1 MRSPLKFIRK
11 NLLAFAIVLAISLT
25 ANLAQPLRMD
35 DATFLRTFTFH
46 GHDLWAWAQEYWITW
61 SGRVV
66 PHGIFLLLL
75 SFSVGLV
82 DIMNGILT
90 AFSLVLTCIWVFSG
104 KEDDT
109 RAESLILVFLAV
121 CLYILT
127 PTDILDVTIFWKT
140 ASVLYVWAFCAML
153 YALLPFTPVLSNAE
167 NEISAVSSDKSVK
180 RHGKTQQPPLTGMK
194 VSAESSERS
203 VKRHAM
209 TQQPPLKVSA
219 ESSERSVKR
228 HAMTQQPPLTGMKV
242 SAESSDRSVSKRGK
256 NDIPS
261 WAVMVL
267 LALSSIYCAGFEPS
281 GSFYFVFG
289 GILIA
294 LAFLTGSLRSI
305 PHYAYSLW
313 ILTTAAFFFFLSAPG
328 NMVRFREEALFWF
341 PNYGLLG
348 FTDKLLL
355 GTAYTLGACLHEIYL
370 PVLVLSVIVFLLMVA
385 HRRGILLTLTA
396 AFPMLYYGLYLFAK
410 DSPAYAFVYND
421 VYGFYTSANWFA
433 TFLGMFAIIVT
444 AFLIF
449 IGIGDELDFKNALF
463 YCGAVAEQVVMGFT
477 PTVAVS
483 ISRSSF
489 FSREL
494 LMIPICA
501 LLLELVRSLR
511 TGSGDSTR
519 VSHKDN
525 RGYYENF

>member
-1 MRSPLKFIRK
+1 MRSPLKFVRK

-46 GHDLWAWAQEYWITW
+46 GHDLWAWAQEYWVTW

-90 AFSLVLTCIWVFSG
+90 AFSLVLSCIWVFSG
-104 KEDDT
+104 KEDNT

-127 PTDILDVTIFWKT
+127 PTDILDVTVFWKT

-153 YALLPFTPVLSNAE
+153 YALLPFTPILSDAE
-167 NEISAVSSDKSVK
+167 NEISASSSDRSVK
-180 RHGKTQQPPLTGMK
+180 RHGK
-194 VSAESSERS
+194 
-203 VKRHAM
+203 
-209 TQQPPLKVSA
+209 
-219 ESSERSVKR
+219 
-228 HAMTQQPPLTGMKV
+228 TQQPPLTGMKV

-256 NDIPS
+256 NNIPS

-305 PHYAYSLW
+305 PRYAYLLW
-313 ILTTAAFFFFLSAPG
+313 FLTTAAFFFFLSAPG

-511 TGSGDSTR
+511 TGSGDATR
-519 VSHKDN
+519 ISHKDN

>member
-90 AFSLVLTCIWVFSG
+90 AFSLVLSCIWVFSG

-153 YALLPFTPVLSNAE
+153 YALLPFTPILSNAE
-167 NEISAVSSDKSVK
+167 NEISAVSSEKSVK
-180 RHGKTQQPPLTGMK
+180 RHGETQQPSLTGMK
-194 VSAESSERS
+194 ISAVSSE
-203 VKRHAM
+203 K
-209 TQQPPLKVSA
+209 
-219 ESSERSVKR
+219 
-228 HAMTQQPPLTGMKV
+228 
-242 SAESSDRSVSKRGK
+242 SVSKRGK
-256 NDIPS
+256 YEKPS

-449 IGIGDELDFKNALF
+449 IGIGDELDFKNTLF

-511 TGSGDSTR
+511 TGSGNSTR
-519 VSHKDN
+519 ISHKDN
-525 RGYYENF
+525 RGYYENS

>member
-167 NEISAVSSDKSVK
+167 NEISAVSSEKSVK

-194 VSAESSERS
+194 VSAASSE
-203 VKRHAM
+203 K
-209 TQQPPLKVSA
+209 
-219 ESSERSVKR
+219 
-228 HAMTQQPPLTGMKV
+228 
-242 SAESSDRSVSKRGK
+242 SVSKRGK
-256 NDIPS
+256 YEKPS

-511 TGSGDSTR
+511 TGSGNSTR
-519 VSHKDN
+519 ISHKDN
-525 RGYYENF
+525 RGYYENS

>member
-104 KEDDT
+104 KEDNT

-127 PTDILDVTIFWKT
+127 PTDILDVTVFWKT

-153 YALLPFTPVLSNAE
+153 YALLPFTPILSDAE
-167 NEISAVSSDKSVK
+167 NEISAS
-180 RHGKTQQPPLTGMK
+180 
-194 VSAESSERS
+194 
-203 VKRHAM
+203 
-209 TQQPPLKVSA
+209 
-219 ESSERSVKR
+219 
-228 HAMTQQPPLTGMKV
+228 
-242 SAESSDRSVSKRGK
+242 SSDRSVSKRGK

-305 PHYAYSLW
+305 PRYAYLLW
-313 ILTTAAFFFFLSAPG
+313 FLTTAAFFFFLSAPG

-519 VSHKDN
+519 ISHKDN
-525 RGYYENF
+525 RGYYENS

>member
-180 RHGKTQQPPLTGMK
+180 RHGETQQPPLTGMK
-194 VSAESSERS
+194 VSAASSE
-203 VKRHAM
+203 K
-209 TQQPPLKVSA
+209 
-219 ESSERSVKR
+219 
-228 HAMTQQPPLTGMKV
+228 
-242 SAESSDRSVSKRGK
+242 SVSKREK
-256 NDIPS
+256 YEKPS

-511 TGSGDSTR
+511 TGSGNSTR
-519 VSHKDN
+519 ISHKDN
-525 RGYYENF
+525 RGYYENS

>member
-1 MRSPLKFIRK
+1 MRSPLKFVRK

-46 GHDLWAWAQEYWITW
+46 GHDLWAWAQEYWVTW

-90 AFSLVLTCIWVFSG
+90 AFSLVLSCIWVFSG
-104 KEDDT
+104 KEDNT

-127 PTDILDVTIFWKT
+127 PTDILDVTVFWKT

-153 YALLPFTPVLSNAE
+153 YALLPFTPILSDAE
-167 NEISAVSSDKSVK
+167 NEISASSSD
-180 RHGKTQQPPLTGMK
+180 
-194 VSAESSERS
+194 RS
-203 VKRHAM
+203 VKRH
-209 TQQPPLKVSA
+209 
-219 ESSERSVKR
+219 EE
-228 HAMTQQPPLTGMKV
+228 TQQPPLTGMKV

-261 WAVMVL
+261 WSVMVL
-267 LALSSIYCAGFEPS
+267 LVLSSIYCAGFEPS

-305 PHYAYSLW
+305 PRYAYLLW
-313 ILTTAAFFFFLSAPG
+313 FLTTAAFFFFLSAPG

-511 TGSGDSTR
+511 TGSGDATR
-519 VSHKDN
+519 ISHKDN

>member
-167 NEISAVSSDKSVK
+167 NEISAVSSEKSVK

-194 VSAESSERS
+194 VSAASSE
-203 VKRHAM
+203 K
-209 TQQPPLKVSA
+209 
-219 ESSERSVKR
+219 
-228 HAMTQQPPLTGMKV
+228 
-242 SAESSDRSVSKRGK
+242 SVSKREK
-256 NDIPS
+256 YEKPS

-511 TGSGDSTR
+511 TGSGDAAR
-519 VSHKDN
+519 VSHKDK

>member
-1 MRSPLKFIRK
+1 MRNPLKFIRK

-90 AFSLVLTCIWVFSG
+90 AFSLVLTSIWVFSG

-153 YALLPFTPVLSNAE
+153 YALLPFTPILSNAE
-167 NEISAVSSDKSVK
+167 NEISAVSSEKSVK

-194 VSAESSERS
+194 VSAASSE
-203 VKRHAM
+203 K
-209 TQQPPLKVSA
+209 
-219 ESSERSVKR
+219 
-228 HAMTQQPPLTGMKV
+228 
-242 SAESSDRSVSKRGK
+242 SVSKRGK
-256 NDIPS
+256 YEKPS

-305 PHYAYSLW
+305 PRYAYSLW

-421 VYGFYTSANWFA
+421 VYGFYTAANWFA

-449 IGIGDELDFKNALF
+449 IGIGDELDFKNTLF

-511 TGSGDSTR
+511 TGSRDVTR

>member
-90 AFSLVLTCIWVFSG
+90 AFSLVLTSIWVFSG

-153 YALLPFTPVLSNAE
+153 YALLPFTSILSNAE
-167 NEISAVSSDKSVK
+167 NEISAVSSEKSVK
-180 RHGKTQQPPLTGMK
+180 RHGETQQPPLTGMK
-194 VSAESSERS
+194 VSAVSSE
-203 VKRHAM
+203 K
-209 TQQPPLKVSA
+209 
-219 ESSERSVKR
+219 
-228 HAMTQQPPLTGMKV
+228 
-242 SAESSDRSVSKRGK
+242 SVSKRGK
-256 NDIPS
+256 YEKPS

-305 PHYAYSLW
+305 PRYAYSLW

-449 IGIGDELDFKNALF
+449 IGIGDELDFKNTLF

-511 TGSGDSTR
+511 TGSGDVTR

>member
-167 NEISAVSSDKSVK
+167 NEISAVSSEKSVK
-180 RHGKTQQPPLTGMK
+180 RHGETQQPPLTGMK
-194 VSAESSERS
+194 VSAASSE
-203 VKRHAM
+203 K
-209 TQQPPLKVSA
+209 
-219 ESSERSVKR
+219 
-228 HAMTQQPPLTGMKV
+228 
-242 SAESSDRSVSKRGK
+242 SVSKREK
-256 NDIPS
+256 YEKPS

-511 TGSGDSTR
+511 TGSGNSTR
-519 VSHKDN
+519 ISHKDN
-525 RGYYENF
+525 RGYYENS

>member
-180 RHGKTQQPPLTGMK
+180 RHGETQQPPLTGMK
-194 VSAESSERS
+194 VSAASSE
-203 VKRHAM
+203 K
-209 TQQPPLKVSA
+209 
-219 ESSERSVKR
+219 
-228 HAMTQQPPLTGMKV
+228 
-242 SAESSDRSVSKRGK
+242 SVSKRGK
-256 NDIPS
+256 YEKPS

-267 LALSSIYCAGFEPS
+267 LVLSSIYCVGFEPS

-305 PHYAYSLW
+305 PRYAYLLW
-313 ILTTAAFFFFLSAPG
+313 FLTTAAFFFFLSAPG

-511 TGSGDSTR
+511 TGSGNSTR
-519 VSHKDN
+519 ISHKDN
-525 RGYYENF
+525 RGYYENS

>member
-153 YALLPFTPVLSNAE
+153 YALLPFTPILSNAE
-167 NEISAVSSDKSVK
+167 NEISAVSSEKSVK

-194 VSAESSERS
+194 VSAASSE
-203 VKRHAM
+203 K
-209 TQQPPLKVSA
+209 
-219 ESSERSVKR
+219 
-228 HAMTQQPPLTGMKV
+228 
-242 SAESSDRSVSKRGK
+242 SVSKREK
-256 NDIPS
+256 YEKPS

-421 VYGFYTSANWFA
+421 VYGFYTAANWFA

-511 TGSGDSTR
+511 TGSGNSTR
-519 VSHKDN
+519 ISHKDN
-525 RGYYENF
+525 RGYYENS

>member
-194 VSAESSERS
+194 VSAESSDRS
-203 VKRHAM
+203 VKRHGE
-209 TQQPPLKVSA
+209 TQQPS
-219 ESSERSVKR
+219 
-228 HAMTQQPPLTGMKV
+228 LTGMKISAV
-242 SAESSDRSVSKRGK
+242 SSEKSVSKRGK
-256 NDIPS
+256 YEKPS

-511 TGSGDSTR
+511 TGSGDVTR

-525 RGYYENF
+525 RGYYENS

>member
-167 NEISAVSSDKSVK
+167 NEISAVSSEKSVK
-180 RHGKTQQPPLTGMK
+180 RHGETQQPSLTGMK
-194 VSAESSERS
+194 ISAVSSE
-203 VKRHAM
+203 K
-209 TQQPPLKVSA
+209 
-219 ESSERSVKR
+219 
-228 HAMTQQPPLTGMKV
+228 
-242 SAESSDRSVSKRGK
+242 SVSKRGK
-256 NDIPS
+256 YEKPS

-305 PHYAYSLW
+305 PRYAYSLW

-328 NMVRFREEALFWF
+328 NIVRFREEALFWF

-494 LMIPICA
+494 LMIA
-501 LLLELVRSLR
+501 
-511 TGSGDSTR
+511 
-519 VSHKDN
+519 
-525 RGYYENF
+525 

>member
-90 AFSLVLTCIWVFSG
+90 AFSLVLSCIWVFSG

-153 YALLPFTPVLSNAE
+153 YALLPFTPILSNAE
-167 NEISAVSSDKSVK
+167 NEISAVSSEKSVK
-180 RHGKTQQPPLTGMK
+180 RHGETQQPSLTGMK
-194 VSAESSERS
+194 ISAVSSE
-203 VKRHAM
+203 K
-209 TQQPPLKVSA
+209 
-219 ESSERSVKR
+219 
-228 HAMTQQPPLTGMKV
+228 
-242 SAESSDRSVSKRGK
+242 SVSKRGK
-256 NDIPS
+256 YEKPS

-449 IGIGDELDFKNALF
+449 IGIGDELDFKNTLF

-511 TGSGDSTR
+511 TGSGDATR

-525 RGYYENF
+525 RGYYENS

>member
-46 GHDLWAWAQEYWITW
+46 GHDLWAWAQEYWVTW

-90 AFSLVLTCIWVFSG
+90 AFSLVLSCIWVFSG
-104 KEDDT
+104 KEDNT

-194 VSAESSERS
+194 VSAASSE
-203 VKRHAM
+203 K
-209 TQQPPLKVSA
+209 
-219 ESSERSVKR
+219 
-228 HAMTQQPPLTGMKV
+228 
-242 SAESSDRSVSKRGK
+242 SVSKRGK
-256 NDIPS
+256 YEKPS

-305 PHYAYSLW
+305 PRYAYLLW
-313 ILTTAAFFFFLSAPG
+313 FLTTAAFFFFLSAPG

-511 TGSGDSTR
+511 TGSGDATR
-519 VSHKDN
+519 ISHKDN
-525 RGYYENF
+525 RGYYENS

>member
-90 AFSLVLTCIWVFSG
+90 AFSLVLSCIWVFSG

-194 VSAESSERS
+194 VSAESSDRS
-203 VKRHAM
+203 VKRHG
-209 TQQPPLKVSA
+209 
-219 ESSERSVKR
+219 E
-228 HAMTQQPPLTGMKV
+228 TQQPPLTGMKV
-242 SAESSDRSVSKRGK
+242 SAASSEKSVSKREK
-256 NDIPS
+256 YEKPS

-511 TGSGDSTR
+511 TGSGNSTR
-519 VSHKDN
+519 ISHKDN
-525 RGYYENF
+525 RGYYENS

>member
-167 NEISAVSSDKSVK
+167 NEISAVSSEKSVK

-194 VSAESSERS
+194 VSAASSE
-203 VKRHAM
+203 K
-209 TQQPPLKVSA
+209 
-219 ESSERSVKR
+219 
-228 HAMTQQPPLTGMKV
+228 
-242 SAESSDRSVSKRGK
+242 SVSKREK
-256 NDIPS
+256 YEKPS

-449 IGIGDELDFKNALF
+449 IGIGDELDF
-463 YCGAVAEQVVMGFT
+463 
-477 PTVAVS
+477 
-483 ISRSSF
+483 
-489 FSREL
+489 
-494 LMIPICA
+494 
-501 LLLELVRSLR
+501 
-511 TGSGDSTR
+511 
-519 VSHKDN
+519 
-525 RGYYENF
+525 

>member
-90 AFSLVLTCIWVFSG
+90 AFSLVLSCIWVFSG
-104 KEDDT
+104 KEDNT

-121 CLYILT
+121 CLYILA

-167 NEISAVSSDKSVK
+167 NEISAVSSAKSVK

-194 VSAESSERS
+194 VSAASSEKS
-203 VKRHAM
+203 VC
-209 TQQPPLKVSA
+209 
-219 ESSERSVKR
+219 
-228 HAMTQQPPLTGMKV
+228 
-242 SAESSDRSVSKRGK
+242 KRGQYEK
-256 NDIPS
+256 PS

-449 IGIGDELDFKNALF
+449 IAIGDELDFKNALF
-463 YCGAVAEQVVMGFT
+463 YFGAVAEQVVMGFT

-511 TGSGDSTR
+511 TGSGNSTR
-519 VSHKDN
+519 ISHKDN
-525 RGYYENF
+525 RGYYENS

>member
-167 NEISAVSSDKSVK
+167 NEISAVSSEKSVK

-209 TQQPPLKVSA
+209 TQQPPLTGMKVSA

-228 HAMTQQPPLTGMKV
+228 HAMTQH
-242 SAESSDRSVSKRGK
+242 
-256 NDIPS
+256 
-261 WAVMVL
+261 
-267 LALSSIYCAGFEPS
+267 AGFEPS

-305 PHYAYSLW
+305 PRYAYSLW

-511 TGSGDSTR
+511 TGSGNSTR
-519 VSHKDN
+519 ISHKDN
-525 RGYYENF
+525 RGYYENS

>member
-75 SFSVGLV
+75 TFSVGLV
-82 DIMNGILT
+82 DIMNGILA
-90 AFSLVLTCIWVFSG
+90 AFSLVLSCIWVFSG

-167 NEISAVSSDKSVK
+167 NEISAVSSEKSVK

-194 VSAESSERS
+194 VSAASSE
-203 VKRHAM
+203 K
-209 TQQPPLKVSA
+209 
-219 ESSERSVKR
+219 
-228 HAMTQQPPLTGMKV
+228 
-242 SAESSDRSVSKRGK
+242 SVSKREK
-256 NDIPS
+256 YEKPS

-449 IGIGDELDFKNALF
+449 IGIGDELDFKNTLF

-511 TGSGDSTR
+511 TGSGNSTR
-519 VSHKDN
+519 ISHKDN
-525 RGYYENF
+525 RGYYENS

>member
-1 MRSPLKFIRK
+1 MRSPLKFVRK

-46 GHDLWAWAQEYWITW
+46 GHDLWAWAQEYWVTW

-90 AFSLVLTCIWVFSG
+90 AFSLVLSCIWVFSG
-104 KEDDT
+104 KEDNT

-127 PTDILDVTIFWKT
+127 PTDILDVTVFWKT

-153 YALLPFTPVLSNAE
+153 YALLPFTPILSDAE
-167 NEISAVSSDKSVK
+167 NEISASSSDRSVK
-180 RHGKTQQPPLTGMK
+180 RHG
-194 VSAESSERS
+194 E
-203 VKRHAM
+203 
-209 TQQPPLKVSA
+209 
-219 ESSERSVKR
+219 
-228 HAMTQQPPLTGMKV
+228 TQQPPLTGMKV

-256 NDIPS
+256 YDIPS

-305 PHYAYSLW
+305 PRYAYLLW
-313 ILTTAAFFFFLSAPG
+313 FLTTAAFFFFLSAPG

-511 TGSGDSTR
+511 TGSGDATR
-519 VSHKDN
+519 ISHKDN

>member
-1 MRSPLKFIRK
+1 MRNPLKFIRK

-153 YALLPFTPVLSNAE
+153 YALLPFTPILSNAE

-194 VSAESSERS
+194 VSAASSE
-203 VKRHAM
+203 KF
-209 TQQPPLKVSA
+209 
-219 ESSERSVKR
+219 
-228 HAMTQQPPLTGMKV
+228 
-242 SAESSDRSVSKRGK
+242 VSKRGK
-256 NDIPS
+256 YEKPS

-305 PHYAYSLW
+305 PRYAYSLW

-421 VYGFYTSANWFA
+421 VYGFYTAANWFA

-449 IGIGDELDFKNALF
+449 IGIGDELDFRNTLF

-511 TGSGDSTR
+511 TGSGDVTR

>member
-1 MRSPLKFIRK
+1 MK
-11 NLLAFAIVLAISLT
+11 
-25 ANLAQPLRMD
+25 
-35 DATFLRTFTFH
+35 
-46 GHDLWAWAQEYWITW
+46 
-61 SGRVV
+61 
-66 PHGIFLLLL
+66 
-75 SFSVGLV
+75 
-82 DIMNGILT
+82 
-90 AFSLVLTCIWVFSG
+90 
-104 KEDDT
+104 
-109 RAESLILVFLAV
+109 
-121 CLYILT
+121 
-127 PTDILDVTIFWKT
+127 
-140 ASVLYVWAFCAML
+140 
-153 YALLPFTPVLSNAE
+153 
-167 NEISAVSSDKSVK
+167 ISAVSSEK
-180 RHGKTQQPPLTGMK
+180 
-194 VSAESSERS
+194 
-203 VKRHAM
+203 
-209 TQQPPLKVSA
+209 
-219 ESSERSVKR
+219 
-228 HAMTQQPPLTGMKV
+228 
-242 SAESSDRSVSKRGK
+242 SVSKRGK
-256 NDIPS
+256 YEKPS

-305 PHYAYSLW
+305 PRYAYSLW

-421 VYGFYTSANWFA
+421 VYGFYTAANWFA

-449 IGIGDELDFKNALF
+449 IGIGDELDFKNTLF

-511 TGSGDSTR
+511 TGSGDATR

-525 RGYYENF
+525 RGYYENS

>member
-104 KEDDT
+104 KEDNT

-153 YALLPFTPVLSNAE
+153 YALLPFTPILSNAE
-167 NEISAVSSDKSVK
+167 NEISAVSSEKSVK

-194 VSAESSERS
+194 VSAASSE
-203 VKRHAM
+203 K
-209 TQQPPLKVSA
+209 
-219 ESSERSVKR
+219 
-228 HAMTQQPPLTGMKV
+228 
-242 SAESSDRSVSKRGK
+242 SVSKREK
-256 NDIPS
+256 YEKPS

-421 VYGFYTSANWFA
+421 VYGFYTAANWFA

-449 IGIGDELDFKNALF
+449 IGIGDELDFKNTLF

-511 TGSGDSTR
+511 TGSGNSTR
-519 VSHKDN
+519 ISHKDN
-525 RGYYENF
+525 RGYYEHS

>member
-1 MRSPLKFIRK
+1 MRSPLKFVRK

-90 AFSLVLTCIWVFSG
+90 AFSLVLSCIWVFSG
-104 KEDDT
+104 KEDNT

-153 YALLPFTPVLSNAE
+153 YALLPFTPILSNAE
-167 NEISAVSSDKSVK
+167 NEISAVSSEKSVK
-180 RHGKTQQPPLTGMK
+180 RHRETQQPPLTGMK
-194 VSAESSERS
+194 VSAASSE
-203 VKRHAM
+203 KF
-209 TQQPPLKVSA
+209 
-219 ESSERSVKR
+219 
-228 HAMTQQPPLTGMKV
+228 
-242 SAESSDRSVSKRGK
+242 VSKRGK
-256 NDIPS
+256 YEKPS

-305 PHYAYSLW
+305 PRYAYSLW

-421 VYGFYTSANWFA
+421 VYGFYTAANWFA

-449 IGIGDELDFKNALF
+449 IGIGDELDFKNTLF

-511 TGSGDSTR
+511 TGSGDVTR

>member
-1 MRSPLKFIRK
+1 MRNPLKFIRK

-90 AFSLVLTCIWVFSG
+90 AFSLVLTSIWVFSG

-127 PTDILDVTIFWKT
+127 PTAILDVTIFWKT

-153 YALLPFTPVLSNAE
+153 YALLPFTPILSNAE

-194 VSAESSERS
+194 VSAASSE
-203 VKRHAM
+203 K
-209 TQQPPLKVSA
+209 
-219 ESSERSVKR
+219 
-228 HAMTQQPPLTGMKV
+228 
-242 SAESSDRSVSKRGK
+242 SVSKRGK
-256 NDIPS
+256 YEKPS

-305 PHYAYSLW
+305 PRYAYSLW

-449 IGIGDELDFKNALF
+449 IGIGDELDFKNTLF

-511 TGSGDSTR
+511 TGSGDVTR

-525 RGYYENF
+525 RG

>member
-104 KEDDT
+104 KEDNT

-153 YALLPFTPVLSNAE
+153 YALLPFTSILSNAE
-167 NEISAVSSDKSVK
+167 NEISAVSSEK
-180 RHGKTQQPPLTGMK
+180 
-194 VSAESSERS
+194 
-203 VKRHAM
+203 
-209 TQQPPLKVSA
+209 
-219 ESSERSVKR
+219 
-228 HAMTQQPPLTGMKV
+228 
-242 SAESSDRSVSKRGK
+242 SVSKRGK
-256 NDIPS
+256 YEKPS

-305 PHYAYSLW
+305 PRYAYSLW

-421 VYGFYTSANWFA
+421 VYGFYTAANWFA

-449 IGIGDELDFKNALF
+449 IGIGDELDFKNTLF

-511 TGSGDSTR
+511 TGSGDATR

-525 RGYYENF
+525 RGYYENS

>member
-194 VSAESSERS
+194 VSAESS
-203 VKRHAM
+203 
-209 TQQPPLKVSA
+209 
-219 ESSERSVKR
+219 
-228 HAMTQQPPLTGMKV
+228 
-242 SAESSDRSVSKRGK
+242 DRSVSKRGK
-256 NDIPS
+256 YEKPS

-511 TGSGDSTR
+511 TGSGNSTR
-519 VSHKDN
+519 ISHKDN
-525 RGYYENF
+525 RGYYENS

>member
-167 NEISAVSSDKSVK
+167 NEISAVSSEKSVK
-180 RHGKTQQPPLTGMK
+180 RHGETQQPSLTGMK
-194 VSAESSERS
+194 ISAVSSE
-203 VKRHAM
+203 K
-209 TQQPPLKVSA
+209 
-219 ESSERSVKR
+219 
-228 HAMTQQPPLTGMKV
+228 
-242 SAESSDRSVSKRGK
+242 SVSKREK
-256 NDIPS
+256 YEKPS

-511 TGSGDSTR
+511 TGSGNSTR
-519 VSHKDN
+519 ISHKDN
-525 RGYYENF
+525 RGYYENS

>member
-194 VSAESSERS
+194 VSAASSE
-203 VKRHAM
+203 K
-209 TQQPPLKVSA
+209 
-219 ESSERSVKR
+219 
-228 HAMTQQPPLTGMKV
+228 
-242 SAESSDRSVSKRGK
+242 SVSKREK
-256 NDIPS
+256 YEKPS

-511 TGSGDSTR
+511 TGSGNSTR
-519 VSHKDN
+519 ISHKDN
-525 RGYYENF
+525 RGYYENS

>member
-104 KEDDT
+104 KEDNT

-153 YALLPFTPVLSNAE
+153 YALLPFTSILSNAE
-167 NEISAVSSDKSVK
+167 NEISAVSSEKSVK
-180 RHGKTQQPPLTGMK
+180 RHGETQQPSLTGMK
-194 VSAESSERS
+194 ISAVSSE
-203 VKRHAM
+203 K
-209 TQQPPLKVSA
+209 
-219 ESSERSVKR
+219 
-228 HAMTQQPPLTGMKV
+228 
-242 SAESSDRSVSKRGK
+242 SVSKRGK
-256 NDIPS
+256 YEKPS

-305 PHYAYSLW
+305 PRYAYSLW

-421 VYGFYTSANWFA
+421 VYGFYTAANWFA

-449 IGIGDELDFKNALF
+449 IGIGDELDFKNTLF

-511 TGSGDSTR
+511 TGSGDATR

-525 RGYYENF
+525 RGYYENS

>member
-180 RHGKTQQPPLTGMK
+180 RHGK
-194 VSAESSERS
+194 
-203 VKRHAM
+203 
-209 TQQPPLKVSA
+209 
-219 ESSERSVKR
+219 
-228 HAMTQQPPLTGMKV
+228 TQQPPLTGMKV

>member
-104 KEDDT
+104 KEDNT

-153 YALLPFTPVLSNAE
+153 YALLPFTPILSNAE
-167 NEISAVSSDKSVK
+167 NEISAVSSEKSVK

-194 VSAESSERS
+194 VSAASSE
-203 VKRHAM
+203 K
-209 TQQPPLKVSA
+209 
-219 ESSERSVKR
+219 
-228 HAMTQQPPLTGMKV
+228 
-242 SAESSDRSVSKRGK
+242 SVSKREK
-256 NDIPS
+256 YEKPS

-421 VYGFYTSANWFA
+421 VYGFYTAANWFA

-449 IGIGDELDFKNALF
+449 IGIGDELDFKNTLF

-511 TGSGDSTR
+511 TGSGNSTR
-519 VSHKDN
+519 ISHKDN
-525 RGYYENF
+525 RGYYENS

>member
-153 YALLPFTPVLSNAE
+153 YALLPFTPILSNAE
-167 NEISAVSSDKSVK
+167 NEISAVSSEKSVK
-180 RHGKTQQPPLTGMK
+180 RHGETQQPSLTGMK
-194 VSAESSERS
+194 ISAVSSE
-203 VKRHAM
+203 K
-209 TQQPPLKVSA
+209 
-219 ESSERSVKR
+219 
-228 HAMTQQPPLTGMKV
+228 
-242 SAESSDRSVSKRGK
+242 SVSKRGK
-256 NDIPS
+256 YEKPS

-511 TGSGDSTR
+511 TGSGDATR

-525 RGYYENF
+525 RGYYENS

>member
-153 YALLPFTPVLSNAE
+153 YALLPFTPILSNAE
-167 NEISAVSSDKSVK
+167 NEISAVSSEKSVK

-194 VSAESSERS
+194 VSAASSE
-203 VKRHAM
+203 K
-209 TQQPPLKVSA
+209 
-219 ESSERSVKR
+219 
-228 HAMTQQPPLTGMKV
+228 
-242 SAESSDRSVSKRGK
+242 SVSKREK
-256 NDIPS
+256 YEKPS

-511 TGSGDSTR
+511 TGSGNSTR
-519 VSHKDN
+519 ISHKDN
-525 RGYYENF
+525 RGYYENS

>member
-153 YALLPFTPVLSNAE
+153 YALLPFTPILSNAE
-167 NEISAVSSDKSVK
+167 NEISAVSSEKSVK
-180 RHGKTQQPPLTGMK
+180 RHGETQQPPLTGMK
-194 VSAESSERS
+194 VSAASSE
-203 VKRHAM
+203 K
-209 TQQPPLKVSA
+209 
-219 ESSERSVKR
+219 
-228 HAMTQQPPLTGMKV
+228 
-242 SAESSDRSVSKRGK
+242 SVSKREK
-256 NDIPS
+256 YEKPS

-511 TGSGDSTR
+511 TGSGDATR

>member
-46 GHDLWAWAQEYWITW
+46 GHDLWAWAQEYWVTW

-90 AFSLVLTCIWVFSG
+90 AFSLVLSCIWVFSG

-194 VSAESSERS
+194 VSAESSDRS
-203 VKRHAM
+203 VKRHGE
-209 TQQPPLKVSA
+209 TQQPS
-219 ESSERSVKR
+219 
-228 HAMTQQPPLTGMKV
+228 LTGMKISAV
-242 SAESSDRSVSKRGK
+242 SSEKSVSKREK
-256 NDIPS
+256 YEKPS

-511 TGSGDSTR
+511 TGSGNSTR
-519 VSHKDN
+519 ISHKDN
-525 RGYYENF
+525 RGYYENS

>member
-1 MRSPLKFIRK
+1 MRSPLKFVRK

-90 AFSLVLTCIWVFSG
+90 AFSLVLSCIWVFSG
-104 KEDDT
+104 KEDNT

-127 PTDILDVTIFWKT
+127 PTDILDVTVFWKT

-153 YALLPFTPVLSNAE
+153 YALLPFTPILSGAE
-167 NEISAVSSDKSVK
+167 NEISASSSDRSVK
-180 RHGKTQQPPLTGMK
+180 RHGETQQT
-194 VSAESSERS
+194 
-203 VKRHAM
+203 
-209 TQQPPLKVSA
+209 
-219 ESSERSVKR
+219 
-228 HAMTQQPPLTGMKV
+228 PLTGMKV

-305 PHYAYSLW
+305 PRYAYLLW
-313 ILTTAAFFFFLSAPG
+313 FLTTAAFFFFLSAPG

-511 TGSGDSTR
+511 TGSRDVTR

>member
-1 MRSPLKFIRK
+1 MRSPLKFVRK

-46 GHDLWAWAQEYWITW
+46 GHDLWAWAQEYWVTW

-90 AFSLVLTCIWVFSG
+90 AFSLVLSCIWVFSG
-104 KEDDT
+104 KEDNT

-127 PTDILDVTIFWKT
+127 PTDILDVTVFWKT

-167 NEISAVSSDKSVK
+167 NEISAVSSEKSVK

-194 VSAESSERS
+194 VSAESS
-203 VKRHAM
+203 
-209 TQQPPLKVSA
+209 
-219 ESSERSVKR
+219 
-228 HAMTQQPPLTGMKV
+228 
-242 SAESSDRSVSKRGK
+242 DRFVSKRGK

-267 LALSSIYCAGFEPS
+267 LVLSSIYCAGFEPS

-305 PHYAYSLW
+305 PRYAYLLW
-313 ILTTAAFFFFLSAPG
+313 FLTTAAFFFFLSAPG

-511 TGSGDSTR
+511 TGSGDATR
-519 VSHKDN
+519 ISHKDN